1 MWPVFGF
8 AKDDM
13 EMNTGLSV
21 RFSMSTEYLNT
32 KQPSN
37 VCINN
42 LRIYNNATCQV
53 FVYSLLYLKY
63 NGVMMSSAD
72 NEVVLLL
79 CSQASVFTVW
89 LAGPVPRVFLCIIV
103 YLFETNSSTPVLQRD
118 GNKSDSYC
126 EAVQRRAAVIKSP
139 LATEGSTSVGRI

>member
-1 MWPVFGF
+1 MQCAKF
-8 AKDDM
+8 A
-13 EMNTGLSV
+13 
-21 RFSMSTEYLNT
+21 
-32 KQPSN
+32 
-37 VCINN
+37 
-42 LRIYNNATCQV
+42 
-53 FVYSLLYLKY
+53 YSLLYLKY
-63 NGVMMSSAD
+63 NGVMVSSAD

-79 CSQASVFTVW
+79 CIQASVFTVW